1 MNNLELEAVLLAGD
15 PEAIVSAVMLA
26 QAAPLVARAERIA
39 EIREELAA
47 LEPERL
53 ALKEAQQQAEG
64 RAVEALAELKAA
76 ERARDLAQR
85 DVGAAR
91 LRSKSLVED
100 RRELEDELAG
110 LLAQL
115 RADARDA
122 TGSGRA
128 QPGTLERLSRA
139 TTGHQSDSRA
149 QWVLRCPVIA
159 LVAVDSLYAV
169 SYRGF
174 WLCLWFCCRY

>member
-26 QAAPLVARAERIA
+26 QAAPLVARAEHIA

-91 LRSKSLVED
+91 LRYKSLVED

-115 RADARDA
+115 RADAR
-122 TGSGRA
+122 TLPMQPVRVVPNRA
-128 QPGTLERLSRA
+128 R
-139 TTGHQSDSRA
+139 
-149 QWVLRCPVIA
+149 
-159 LVAVDSLYAV
+159 
-169 SYRGF
+169 
-174 WLCLWFCCRY
+174 